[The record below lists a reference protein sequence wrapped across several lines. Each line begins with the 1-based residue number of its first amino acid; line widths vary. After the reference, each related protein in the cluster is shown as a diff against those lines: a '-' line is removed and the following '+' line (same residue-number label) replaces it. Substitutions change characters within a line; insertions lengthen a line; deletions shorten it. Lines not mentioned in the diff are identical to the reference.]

1 MILLVVVVTEMNE
14 TMTTQVSSPS
24 AQAAST
30 PLLTSDLDDLAVATN
45 SSELEQVAGE
55 LINQSVQDAVSFKPA
70 SSTPIPLPM
79 AHTPHTPVVQTDQSP
94 SSHCLLTSSVDA
106 GLSYISKSSPL
117 LSASGS
123 PTPPTPQ
130 SHCSASSPLSQQ
142 ALSDVAS
149 SVAIPPPPYPC
160 SISTAE
166 HTMLPPGSSSQSP
179 SPIDQL
185 KPGLPPP
192 PKKPL
197 TPYMRFSKS
206 VSCCLFVTLM
216 RMLLLTRLFTVMF
229 CETLF

>member
-1 MILLVVVVTEMNE
+1 MNE

-24 AQAAST
+24 AAQAANK
-30 PLLTSDLDDLAVATN
+30 PLLSSDLDDLAAASN
-45 SSELEQVAGE
+45 SSELDQVAGE
-55 LINQSVQDAVSFKPA
+55 LVNQSVQDAVSFKSA
-70 SSTPIPLPM
+70 SSTPVQLSM

-94 SSHCLLTSSVDA
+94 ASHCLLTSSVDA
-106 GLSYISKSSPL
+106 GHGYISKSSPM

-149 SVAIPPPPYPC
+149 SVAIPPPPYP
-160 SISTAE
+160 SGISVTE
-166 HTMLPPGSSSQSP
+166 HTMLPPGTTSQSP

-206 VSCCLFVTLM
+206 VSC
-216 RMLLLTRLFTVMF
+216 
-229 CETLF
+229 